1 MRTGQHK
8 RDVPVCFGIK
18 IIIIFLGFNKR
29 YVIILF
35 ETTKLCGGKNKL
47 LKEEVTY
54 SPELKYLMKLW
65 QRANNSNDTPAQFNL
80 AKLYLNMKQESAN
93 KKAVVLLK
101 KLVNKSH
108 TIIHTDAQ
116 FMLAQCYENGCG
128 ITKSYQQACKW
139 YEKAYI
145 NANND
150 IYKAFEEKI
159 NEELEAVLDK
169 PDNNEI
175 TFELVDCVTEAA
187 ECGNIDSQKYLMEL
201 YQFGS
206 GCIEPDNE
214 KVAYWAERAAE
225 NGDKDAMYEIGS
237 MYLYGRGVNR
247 NPEKSFYWL
256 EKSAELGNHKSA
268 YLLGTQYYSQ
278 KQYKKA
284 AEWHRLSAE
293 SNIKRRNILL
303 KQFYKK

>member
-1 MRTGQHK
+1 MEQQ
-8 RDVPVCFGIK
+8 
-18 IIIIFLGFNKR
+18 N
-29 YVIILF
+29 YV
-35 ETTKLCGGKNKL
+35 GGGS
-47 LKEEVTY
+47 LKEIINY
-54 SPELKYLMKLW
+54 SPELQYLMKLW
-65 QRANNSNDTPAQFNL
+65 QRANNSNDTHAQFNL
-80 AKLYLNMKQESAN
+80 ARLYLNMKQESAN
-93 KKAVVLLK
+93 KKAFVLLK

-116 FMLAQCYENGCG
+116 FMLAQCYENGYG

-159 NEELEAVLDK
+159 SKELDAILDK
-169 PDNNEI
+169 SDNNEI
-175 TFELVDCVTEAA
+175 TFEFIDCVTEAA
-187 ECGNIDSQKYLMEL
+187 EGGDIDSQKYLMEL
-201 YQFGS
+201 YQFGG
-206 GCIEPDNE
+206 GCVEPDNE

-237 MYLYGRGVNR
+237 MYLYGWGVNR

-256 EKSAELGNHKSA
+256 EKSAELGNHNSA
-268 YLLGTQYYSQ
+268 YLLGTYCHSQ

-284 AEWHRLSAE
+284 SKWYKLSAE
-293 SNIKRRNILL
+293 LNIKHRNILL

>member
-35 ETTKLCGGKNKL
+35 GTTKLCGGKNKL

-116 FMLAQCYENGCG
+116 FMLAQCYENGYG
-128 ITKSYQQACKW
+128 ITKSYHQACKW

-150 IYKAFEEKI
+150 IYEIIEEKI
-159 NEELEAVLDK
+159 SKELDAVLDK

-175 TFELVDCVTEAA
+175 TFEFIDCVTEAA
-187 ECGNIDSQKYLMEL
+187 EGGDIDSQKYLMEL

-206 GCIEPDNE
+206 GCIEANDE

-225 NGDKDAMYEIGS
+225 NGDRDAMYEIGN
-237 MYLYGRGVNR
+237 MYLYGKGDNR

-256 EKSAELGNHKSA
+256 EKSAELGNHNSS
-268 YLLGTQYYSQ
+268 YLLGKQYYSQ
-278 KQYKKA
+278 NQYKKA
-284 AEWHRLSAE
+284 VKWYRMSAE
-293 SNIKRRNILL
+293 LNIKRRNILL

>member
-1 MRTGQHK
+1 MY
-8 RDVPVCFGIK
+8 FGIK
-18 IIIIFLGFNKR
+18 IIIIILGFNKR
-29 YVIILF
+29 YAIILF
-35 ETTKLCGGKNKL
+35 GTTKLCGGGI
-47 LKEEVTY
+47 LKEKVTY
-54 SPELKYLMKLW
+54 SPELQYLMKLW
-65 QRANNSNDTPAQFNL
+65 QRANNSNDTHAQFNL
-80 AKLYLNMKQESAN
+80 AKFYLNMKQESAN
-93 KKAVVLLK
+93 KKAFDLLK

-116 FMLAQCYENGCG
+116 FMLAQCYENGYG
-128 ITKSYQQACKW
+128 ITKSYQQACKC

-159 NEELEAVLDK
+159 SKELDVVLDK

-175 TFELVDCVTEAA
+175 TSDLIDCVTETA
-187 ECGNIDSQKYLMEL
+187 EGGDIDSQKYLIEL

-206 GCIEPDNE
+206 GCVEPDNE

-284 AEWHRLSAE
+284 SKWYRLSAE
-293 SNIKRRNILL
+293 LNIKHRNILL

>member
-1 MRTGQHK
+1 MK
-8 RDVPVCFGIK
+8 E
-18 IIIIFLGFNKR
+18 II
-29 YVIILF
+29 
-35 ETTKLCGGKNKL
+35 
-47 LKEEVTY
+47 TY
-54 SPELKYLMKLW
+54 SPELQYLMKLW
-65 QRANNSNDTPAQFNL
+65 QRANNSNDTNAQFNL
-80 AKLYLNMKQESAN
+80 AKFYLNIERGNAS
-93 KKAVVLLK
+93 KKAFDLLK
-101 KLVNKSH
+101 KLANQSY
-108 TIIHTDAQ
+108 TPIQTDAQ
-116 FMLAQCYENGCG
+116 FMLAQCYENGYG
-128 ITKSYQQACKW
+128 VTKNYQQACKW

-159 NEELEAVLDK
+159 GKELDAVLDK

-175 TFELVDCVTEAA
+175 TFEFIDCVTEAA
-187 ECGNIDSQKYLMEL
+187 ECGDIDSQKYLMEL
-201 YQFGS
+201 YQFGG
-206 GCIEPDNE
+206 GCVEPDNE

-284 AEWHRLSAE
+284 VEWHRLSAE
-293 SNIKRRNILL
+293 LNIKRRNILL

>member
-1 MRTGQHK
+1 MK
-8 RDVPVCFGIK
+8 E
-18 IIIIFLGFNKR
+18 IIN
-29 YVIILF
+29 
-35 ETTKLCGGKNKL
+35 
-47 LKEEVTY
+47 Y
-54 SPELKYLMKLW
+54 SPELQYLMKLW
-65 QRANNSNDTPAQFNL
+65 QRANNSNDTHAQFNL
-80 AKLYLNMKQESAN
+80 ARLYLNMKQESAS
-93 KKAVVLLK
+93 KKAFDLLK

-116 FMLAQCYENGCG
+116 FMLAQCYENGNG
-128 ITKSYQQACKW
+128 ITKSYPQACKW

-175 TFELVDCVTEAA
+175 TFELIDCVTEAA
-187 ECGNIDSQKYLMEL
+187 EGGDIDSQKYLMEL

-206 GCIEPDNE
+206 GCVEPDDK

-237 MYLYGRGVNR
+237 MYLYGNGVNQ

-256 EKSAELGNHKSA
+256 EKSAELGNHNSA
-268 YLLGTQYYSQ
+268 YLLGTYCHSQ

-293 SNIKRRNILL
+293 LNIKHRNMLL
-303 KQFYKK
+303 KQIYKK